1 MVHGGE
7 TFGHHPIMV
16 NQFRSLMCA
25 ELGVGEEDD
34 QIMRFFNEMTSVR
47 GAKALVVA
55 QEVDAGVAGYAIVCL
70 LGHWFVMHGKN
81 IHGLQGERDTLAP
94 IPIGDGFI

>member
-1 MVHGGE
+1 MEAMHAMHGEE

-25 ELGVGEEDD
+25 ELGVGEEDE
-34 QIMRFFNEMTSVR
+34 QIMRFFNEVTSVQ

-55 QEVDAGVAGYAIVCL
+55 Q
-70 LGHWFVMHGKN
+70 
-81 IHGLQGERDTLAP
+81 
-94 IPIGDGFI
+94 